1 MNDDTGTMPDQDV
14 TTDTA
19 GTTDAPSEAAQEAAR
34 IRQEAAARR
43 EAGTLLAEAT
53 RLSQEAAE
61 EADRVLVSAQDTAE
75 RLVEEARERAEA
87 LVTQARQESQELR
100 DEAALE
106 VAGAREDL
114 EQQRTRAREEVT
126 AELREEV
133 AALRARTESLVEEL
147 RSTLGELGGLL
158 GGAKSTVEHVL
169 RTASDLDE
177 VGRRIAAHDQRT
189 AAAQPTAAGAPVEAP
204 SVPDRSEDRDDRD
217 DRGEVPAVTP
227 AQTPRAMEAVQLVGD
242 QSTSEHTPAV
252 VADGTSPEP
261 VSTAGS
267 VDADDFSPRFDI
279 DLGDSP
285 SDLTRDLG
293 GDPGGELVEP
303 QETPRT
309 TVEQEQR
316 PLGWLFRGV

>member
-1 MNDDTGTMPDQDV
+1 M
-14 TTDTA
+14 
-19 GTTDAPSEAAQEAAR
+19 
-34 IRQEAAARR
+34 
-43 EAGTLLAEAT
+43 
-53 RLSQEAAE
+53 
-61 EADRVLVSAQDTAE
+61 LVSAQDTAE

-189 AAAQPTAAGAPVEAP
+189 AAAQPTAAGAPIEAP
-204 SVPDRSEDRDDRD
+204 SVPDRSEDRDDR
-217 DRGEVPAVTP
+217 GEAPAVTP

-261 VSTAGS
+261 VSTAGAI
-267 VDADDFSPRFDI
+267 DADDFSPRFDI
-279 DLGDSP
+279 DLGDSTP
-285 SDLTRDLG
+285 DLTRDLG

>member
-1 MNDDTGTMPDQDV
+1 MERRDDTAVVKIGTSSI
-14 TTDTA
+14 TDDE
-19 GTTDAPSEAAQEAAR
+19 G
-34 IRQEAAARR
+34 II
-43 EAGTLLAEAT
+43 
-53 RLSQEAAE
+53 
-61 EADRVLVSAQDTAE
+61 DRAMVSKLCD
-75 RLVEEARERAEA
+75 
-87 LVTQARQESQELR
+87 
-100 DEAALE
+100 
-106 VAGAREDL
+106 
-114 EQQRTRAREEVT
+114 
-126 AELREEV
+126 EV

-189 AAAQPTAAGAPVEAP
+189 AAAQPTAAGAPIEAP
-204 SVPDRSEDRDDRD
+204 SVPDRSEDRDDR
-217 DRGEVPAVTP
+217 GEAPAVTP

-261 VSTAGS
+261 VSTAGAI
-267 VDADDFSPRFDI
+267 DADDFSPRFDI
-279 DLGDSP
+279 DLGDSTP
-285 SDLTRDLG
+285 DLTRDLG

>member
-1 MNDDTGTMPDQDV
+1 MNDDTGTMPGQDA

-19 GTTDAPSEAAQEAAR
+19 GTAAAPSEAAQEAAR

-43 EAGTLLAEAT
+43 EAGGLLAEAT

-75 RLVEEARERAEA
+75 RLVAEARERAEA

-133 AALRARTESLVEEL
+133 AALRARTEGLVEEL

-177 VGRRIAAHDQRT
+177 VGRRIAAHDRRT
-189 AAAQPTAAGAPVEAP
+189 AASQRAAASAPLEARRA
-204 SVPDRSEDRDDRD
+204 PDRSEDRD
-217 DRGEVPAVTP
+217 GAP
-227 AQTPRAMEAVQLVGD
+227 AVQLVGD
-242 QSTSEHTPAV
+242 EPTPEALEPLV
-252 VADGTSPEP
+252 DESPEERG
-261 VSTAGS
+261 TTLGS
-267 VDADDFSPRFDI
+267 LDPDDFSPRFSM
-279 DLGDSP
+279 DLGDSAP
-285 SDLTRDLG
+285 DLTREVG
-293 GDPGGELVEP
+293 GDPGGELFEP

-309 TVEQEQR
+309 TIVEQEQR